1 MLPKLI
7 ANIIRKELPKL
18 SSKPNH
24 VIRFIRSNQNK
35 RLNGQPKRL
44 HPNFRKY
51 NTRLPKT
58 PDLIYIPHVMRWLK
72 TKFQFKYL
80 QKKWDPDFTE
90 GAFIYGSTKAVCR
103 ITEIIAD
110 DKPEQLDELLTTAA
124 RIKLELDMRTRLTK
138 GQRAIIRLKPEDIKI
153 LVPMTVSMSSDERQK
168 DCKVLM
174 RVLALKWIQQP
185 NGALR
190 LVLVAL
196 QTEFLR
202 NYNEGASQDWTISA
216 FDIMECAV
224 LSQAPH

>member
-1 MLPKLI
+1 
-7 ANIIRKELPKL
+7 
-18 SSKPNH
+18 
-24 VIRFIRSNQNK
+24 
-35 RLNGQPKRL
+35 
-44 HPNFRKY
+44 
-51 NTRLPKT
+51 
-58 PDLIYIPHVMRWLK
+58 
-72 TKFQFKYL
+72 
-80 QKKWDPDFTE
+80 
-90 GAFIYGSTKAVCR
+90 
-103 ITEIIAD
+103 
-110 DKPEQLDELLTTAA
+110 
-124 RIKLELDMRTRLTK
+124 MRTRLTK